1 VISGDS
7 PETVGAVAALA
18 GVPNASHAVDARTLP
33 VDDAGLELAM
43 ESSSAFGR
51 VSPEQKRSMV
61 VALQRRDHVVAMI
74 GDGVNDVLALKAAD
88 VGIAMGSGA
97 AATRAVAQIVLL
109 DGRFATLPI
118 AVAEGR
124 RVMANT
130 ERVAHLFLTKTVYAA
145 MLAVVTDLFAVD
157 YPFLPRH
164 LTLAGSL
171 TIGIPAFFLAL
182 APNAQRYRPGFLA
195 RALRFAV
202 PAGLGAGASVLA
214 VTAAARA
221 VGADTLQTQT
231 AATVVLTLYG
241 LRIIEILERPL
252 MPWKVA
258 LLATMAG
265 MLAAVLAVPFA
276 RSFFALA
283 IPSWPVVAT
292 SVAIGVA
299 AIAMLGLNWRLAQ
312 GTREPHVGS

>member
-1 VISGDS
+1 
-7 PETVGAVAALA
+7 
-18 GVPNASHAVDARTLP
+18 
-33 VDDAGLELAM
+33 
-43 ESSSAFGR
+43 
-51 VSPEQKRSMV
+51 
-61 VALQRRDHVVAMI
+61 
-74 GDGVNDVLALKAAD
+74 
-88 VGIAMGSGA
+88 
-97 AATRAVAQIVLL
+97 
-109 DGRFATLPI
+109 
-118 AVAEGR
+118 
-124 RVMANT
+124 
-130 ERVAHLFLTKTVYAA
+130 
-145 MLAVVTDLFAVD
+145 
-157 YPFLPRH
+157 
-164 LTLAGSL
+164 
-171 TIGIPAFFLAL
+171 
-182 APNAQRYRPGFLA
+182 
-195 RALRFAV
+195 
-202 PAGLGAGASVLA
+202 LA